1 VLLLLWMEAIN
12 KYGARKNPSD
22 ITGSRSLLKTRVV
35 YRARAAVLV
44 FAFACLESPLIRSF
58 AH

>member
-1 VLLLLWMEAIN
+1 MEAIN